1 VTIQIYE
8 LSYLQVQNIGEYLAA
23 LNSVDSEDVTPFDDK
38 KAFGS
43 GYYAAIV
50 GVIPVQSD
58 ASGAD
63 ELLGWLVR
71 GDHEWGFTQ
80 DPARA
85 SQDPSLYSIS
95 TPLKPPFASQPLP
108 SP

>member
-1 VTIQIYE
+1 MTIQIYE
-8 LSYLQVQNIGEYLAA
+8 LSYLQVQNIGEYLAV
-23 LNSVDSEDVTPFDDK
+23 LNSVDSDEALPFDDK
-38 KAFGS
+38 KGFGS
-43 GYYAAIV
+43 GYYAAISR
-50 GVIPVQSD
+50 VIPVQTDSND
-58 ASGAD
+58 SD

-95 TPLKPPFASQPLP
+95 NKNQEQSNG
-108 SP
+108 